1 MTVDMFDT
9 VCNMS
14 TIGAF
19 CMTVCKVCRAVSS
32 LDPLPSFCGRASCA
46 PRRSSLPCES
56 ALPQLAVARRDARK
70 LAEGGARIV
79 SAGQW
84 DEEEG
89 REHEQW

>member
-1 MTVDMFDT
+1 MTVIVKYAAQSRPWT
-9 VCNMS
+9 PA
-14 TIGAF
+14 I
-19 CMTVCKVCRAVSS
+19 K
-32 LDPLPSFCGRASCA
+32 FCGRASCA